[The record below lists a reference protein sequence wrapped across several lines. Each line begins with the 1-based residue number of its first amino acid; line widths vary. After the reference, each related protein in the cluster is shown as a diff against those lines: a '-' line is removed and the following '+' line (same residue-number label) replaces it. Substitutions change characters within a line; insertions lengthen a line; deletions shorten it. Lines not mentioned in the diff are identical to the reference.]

1 MIINGLKFVTGSRNK
16 LQVMVKRS
24 LLITNAFVLRT
35 QNEQLIL
42 QDPVTNVQRP
52 VPIEDIGTIV
62 LDHHGIRITQPA
74 VNKLLANN
82 VSLIYCDNVT
92 HMPTGLLMPLESNTI
107 QSERFRFQ
115 IEASTVLKKRLWQ
128 QTVQSKIENQ
138 AFVYEATQLKK
149 SVFLTRRKSEVK
161 SGDSDNQEG
170 QAARHYWGELFTPEN
185 FTRDRF
191 GVPPNN
197 YLNYGYAILRAATA
211 RAISGSGLLPTLGI
225 HHHNRYNAFCLA
237 DDLMEPY
244 RPWVDYLVWK
254 KMQAK
259 SIYEDLSTE
268 DKADF
273 IRLLNADVFIN
284 NQRKPLALAL
294 TTTSA
299 SLVKSFAEA
308 KPQLIYPIFRKCDAD
323 NLQS

>member
-1 MIINGLKFVTGSRNK
+1 MI
-16 LQVMVKRS
+16 KRS

-35 QNEQLIL
+35 QHEQLIL

-82 VSLIYCDNVT
+82 VSLIYCDDHS
-92 HMPTGLLMPLESNTI
+92 HMPSGLLLPLESNTI

-115 IEASTVLKKRLWQ
+115 MEASAVLKKRLWQ
-128 QTVQSKIENQ
+128 QTIKSKIENQ
-138 AFVYEATQLKK
+138 GKVYEVTHLTASNFLQRRIK
-149 SVFLTRRKSEVK
+149 SVK
-161 SGDSDNQEG
+161 SGDTDNQEG
-170 QAARHYWGELFTPEN
+170 QAARHYWANLFSPEN

-191 GVPPNN
+191 GEPPNN

-244 RPWVDYLVWK
+244 RPWVDYLVWQ
-254 KMQAK
+254 KMK
-259 SIYEDLSTE
+259 SKNIFEELTVE

-294 TTTSA
+294 TTTSV
-299 SLVKSFAEA
+299 SLVKSFAEST
-308 KPQLIYPIFRKCDAD
+308 PQLIYPEFQKCDAD
-323 NLQS
+323 KIQS

>member
-1 MIINGLKFVTGSRNK
+1 MI
-16 LQVMVKRS
+16 KRS

-35 QNEQLIL
+35 EHEQLIL

-52 VPIEDIGTIV
+52 IPIEDIGTIV

-74 VNKLLANN
+74 VNKLLAHN
-82 VSLIYCDNVT
+82 VSLIYCDNNS
-92 HMPTGLLMPLESNTI
+92 HMPSGLLMPLESNTI

-115 IEASTVLKKRLWQ
+115 IEASVVLKKQLWQ
-128 QTVQSKIENQ
+128 QTVKSKIENQ
-138 AFVYEATQLKK
+138 ALVYEATQQKESAFLK
-149 SVFLTRRKSEVK
+149 RRMTEVK
-161 SGDSDNQEG
+161 SGDTDNQEG
-170 QAARHYWGELFTPEN
+170 QAARHYWGKLFAPEN

-191 GVPPNN
+191 GEPPNN

-211 RAISGSGLLPTLGI
+211 RAISGAGLLPTLGI

-254 KMQAK
+254 KNKAK
-259 SIYEDLSTE
+259 TIYEDLNTE

-294 TTTSA
+294 TTTA
-299 SLVKSFAEA
+299 VSLVKSFTESR
-308 KPQLIYPIFRKCDAD
+308 PQLVFPIFRKCDAD
-323 NLQS
+323 NVQS